1 MFLCQL
7 VSLLQEQITIN
18 LVDWASHSKWVCYN
32 DNSFDSATNRLLFI
46 SSTTYLYSQNWRT
59 TARWYVLRTEWNIYY
74 MSETTKIWAEIRSS
88 LNIWSWI
95 KRACLNDKNSEPA
108 TKAWTKQALLHACSR
123 DESTVSLLQRR
134 VRYWSRHRVSHSIV
148 SLLQWH
154 GQNRPLRWA
163 SRLVSLLQWS
173 FFPSHSESATKD
185 RHSISLFLHSESTTI
200 GIFDGLKDQ

>member
-7 VSLLQEQITIN
+7 VSLLQEQITID
-18 LVDWASHSKWVCYN
+18 LVDWASHSKWACYN
-32 DNSFDSATNRLLFI
+32 DNSLDSATNRLLFV

-59 TARWYVLRTEWNIYY
+59 TARWYVLGTGWNIYY
-74 MSETTKIWAEIRSS
+74 MSEITKIWAEIRSL

-95 KRACLNDKNSEPA
+95 KRVCLNDKNSESA
-108 TKAWTKQALLHACSR
+108 TKTWTKQALLHACSR
-123 DESTVSLLQRR
+123 DGPTVSLLQRR
-134 VRYWSRHRVSHSIV
+134 VRYWPRHRVSHSIV

-154 GQNRPLRWA
+154 GQDRPLRWA
-163 SRLVSLLQWS
+163 SRLVSLLQWP

-200 GIFDGLKDQ
+200 DIFDGLKDQ

>member
-1 MFLCQL
+1 VFLCQL

-18 LVDWASHSKWVCYN
+18 LVDWASHSKWACYN
-32 DNSFDSATNRLLFI
+32 DNSFDSATNRLLFV

-59 TARWYVLRTEWNIYY
+59 TARWYVLGTEWNIYY
-74 MSETTKIWAEIRSS
+74 MPETTKIWAEIRSL

-95 KRACLNDKNSEPA
+95 KRVCLNDKNSESA
-108 TKAWTKQALLHACSR
+108 TKAWTEQALLHACSR

-154 GQNRPLRWA
+154 GQNRSLRWA
-163 SRLVSLLQWS
+163 SQLVSLLQWP
-173 FFPSHSESATKD
+173 FFPSHSEPATKD
-185 RHSISLFLHSESTTI
+185 RHPISLFLHSESTTI
-200 GIFDGLKDQ
+200 DIFDGLKDQ

>member
-1 MFLCQL
+1 VFLCQL

-18 LVDWASHSKWVCYN
+18 LVDWASHSKWACYN
-32 DNSFDSATNRLLFI
+32 GNSLDSATNRILFV

-95 KRACLNDKNSEPA
+95 KRACLNDKDSESA

-134 VRYWSRHRVSHSIV
+134 VRYWPRHRVSHSIV

-173 FFPSHSESATKD
+173 FFLSHSEPATKD
-185 RHSISLFLHSESTTI
+185 RHPISLFLHSESTTI
-200 GIFDGLKDQ
+200 DIFDGLKDQ